1 MISRDNY
8 LERVKSFKDNKLIE
22 VITGIRN
29 MLMGY
34 SDSDF
39 GHVLETIVYLELIR
53 RGYRVFIGKWYE
65 SAVDFIAD
73 DM

>member
-53 RGYRVFIGKWYE
+53 RGYRVFIGKWYG